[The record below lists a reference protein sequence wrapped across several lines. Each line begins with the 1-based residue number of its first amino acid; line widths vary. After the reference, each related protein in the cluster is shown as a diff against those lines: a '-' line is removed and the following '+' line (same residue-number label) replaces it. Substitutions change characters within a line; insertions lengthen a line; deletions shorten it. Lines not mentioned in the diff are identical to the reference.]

1 MKKEGYLVR
10 FYNEG
15 TVAVEEGQSL
25 LDAALAKDIPLFYS
39 CGGKARCSTCRV
51 LVLQGA
57 QALTPL
63 QSKEQF
69 LREEMGFPPD
79 VRLACQTKVRGSGA
93 QVARIIRD
101 PSDINFYIS
110 REAGQQIGQER
121 ELVLFFLDIRNF
133 TYFVET
139 HLAFDVIH
147 IRAQAVHGISWHY

>member
-1 MKKEGYLVR
+1 MPWRIIIRTRQVLYLPPSRKVALAEHSIFKKSSIMKKEGYLVR

-79 VRLACQTKVRGSGA
+79 VRLACQTKSTGARRAHGGDGTCREPGRPSAECNQGS
-93 QVARIIRD
+93 
-101 PSDINFYIS
+101 
-110 REAGQQIGQER
+110 
-121 ELVLFFLDIRNF
+121 
-133 TYFVET
+133 
-139 HLAFDVIH
+139 
-147 IRAQAVHGISWHY
+147 